1 MKKILSL
8 IFLNYLRLFAKL
20 QLAKIGLVQKIKGKK
35 LIIVGITGSAG
46 KTSTLL
52 ATQATLT
59 PNFKVKTNSS
69 GNSESGIPL
78 SILDI
83 KINGFS
89 PKDWLI
95 VALLAPIKL
104 IANWKTYDIFLV
116 EMGID
121 GPIPPQNMSYLL
133 KIIKPTIGIF
143 LNVGSVHSMQF
154 DNTISKDI
162 KGNQRLKNV
171 TENIGREKAK
181 LINSLPLTGFAIL
194 NLDDSIVS
202 QTTHFSPAHK
212 LTIGHSSGEPTFKII
227 KTQTGPN
234 GFSLSFSYQRKR
246 YQLNLPKFVLP
257 QIYSVS
263 IAAALL
269 TAASLKINI
278 DTAIQNLT
286 QNLHVPH
293 GRSSLFEGINNSKII
308 DSSYNSSPLACI
320 EMLDLLKNFPSPRI
334 AILGDMR
341 ELGLESPQA
350 HKTIYQKAQNS
361 ADLIISVGPETQ
373 KYFTHPKLSAKEGLP
388 STLFF
393 QYWWQALKF
402 IKSHPEFV
410 KGSTMLVKGSQNTI
424 FLEEL
429 IKPLL
434 KNQSDIKHLCRQSPY
449 WLQVKHNF
457 KNSIK

>member
-1 MKKILSL
+1 MKKTLASL
-8 IFLNYLRLFAKL
+8 FLNYLRLLAKL

-52 ATQATLT
+52 ATQAALT
-59 PNFKVKTNSS
+59 PNFIVKTNSS

-121 GPIPPQNMSYLL
+121 GPTSPQNMSYLL
-133 KIIKPTIGIF
+133 SIIHPSIGIF

-154 DNTISKDI
+154 DKTISENI
-162 KGNQRLKNV
+162 KGDQRIKNV

-181 LINSLPLTGFAIL
+181 LINSLPASGFAIL
-194 NLDDSIVS
+194 NLDDSIIS
-202 QTTHFSPAHK
+202 QATRFSPAHK
-212 LTIGHSSGEPTFKII
+212 LTIGHSSDPSFKII

-234 GFSLSFSYQRKR
+234 GFSFSFSYQRKR

-269 TAASLKINI
+269 TAVSLKINM

-293 GRSSLFEGINNSKII
+293 GRSSLFDGLNNSKII
-308 DSSYNSSPLACI
+308 DSSYNSSPLACV
-320 EMLDLLKNFPSPRI
+320 EMLDLLKNFPSPKV

-341 ELGLESPQA
+341 ELGLESPKA

-361 ADLIISVGPETQ
+361 ADLIISVGPETE
-373 KYFTHPKLSAKEGLP
+373 KYF
-388 STLFF
+388 
-393 QYWWQALKF
+393 
-402 IKSHPEFV
+402 IK
-410 KGSTMLVKGSQNTI
+410 N
-424 FLEEL
+424 
-429 IKPLL
+429 
-434 KNQSDIKHLCRQSPY
+434 
-449 WLQVKHNF
+449 
-457 KNSIK
+457 